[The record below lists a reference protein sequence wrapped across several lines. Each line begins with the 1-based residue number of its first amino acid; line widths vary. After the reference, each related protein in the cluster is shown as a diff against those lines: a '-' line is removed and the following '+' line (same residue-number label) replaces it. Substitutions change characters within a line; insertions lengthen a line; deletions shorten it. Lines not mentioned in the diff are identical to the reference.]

1 MYKLYT
7 SRIALVLSLLISG
20 VASTN
25 AQPAPKPRL
34 AVLIIIDQFRY
45 DFLQRFDDLFVED
58 GFRRLM
64 DGGAWMTDARYSH
77 LHASTSPGHNV
88 ITSGMYGYK
97 TGIIA
102 NSWYDRSWGK
112 RRPSLVDP
120 DSHIL
125 GKKPTA
131 DGRASTKEL
140 QGTTLADELRMA
152 TNFQGKAISI
162 SAKDYS
168 AMITAGKIGAPYWY
182 EASLGRFTSSS
193 FFMDDLPD
201 WVKQFNARKLPDKS
215 FGRTWERLL
224 PEAEY
229 LKRAGLDDRVGEE
242 DNRKSG
248 ITFPHVTTGGLDAP
262 GPAYYNAF
270 KHTPWSNDLELEFAR
285 QAIIEEQ
292 LGQDDV
298 PDVLIISLSAND
310 YVGHDYGPFSQEVMD
325 ITLRTDRQLADF
337 FGFLDQQVGRDNT
350 LLILTGDHG
359 ALPLPEQTA
368 LKGIPAARVADGPL
382 TERLESV
389 LDATYGEGEWV
400 EYLNKVGLYLN
411 YDTIKKY
418 HLTRAEVEQTSADVL
433 MADPAVWKAFT
444 RTHIERGQL
453 PDTNLSRAAYH
464 SFHPDKSGD
473 VIPIST
479 PYYMLLDIEYSVTN
493 YGTTHG
499 MPHDYDIHVP
509 LLFHG
514 PWIKPGKYR
523 LPVDM
528 ADVAPTICE
537 LLGITMPAGRDGQ
550 VLGEIIGD
558 G

>member
-1 MYKLYT
+1 MYKIHAG
-7 SRIALVLSLLISG
+7 RMAMAIVLLMAS
-20 VASTN
+20 VASTH
-25 AQPAPKPRL
+25 AQPAAKPRL
-34 AVLIIIDQFRY
+34 AVLVIIDQFRHENLKK
-45 DFLQRFDDLFVED
+45 FGDLFVED

-88 ITSGMYGYK
+88 ITSGMYAYK

-102 NSWYDRSWGK
+102 NSWYDRSWRK
-112 RRPSLVDP
+112 RRRSLVDP
-120 DSHIL
+120 DSHL
-125 GKKPTA
+125 FGKDPSP

-152 TNFQGKAISI
+152 TNFRGKAITI

-168 AMITAGKIGAPYWY
+168 AMISAGKIGTPYWY

-193 FFMDDLPD
+193 FFMDDLPP

-229 LKRAGLDDRVGEE
+229 VKRVGIDDRVGEE

-248 ITFPHVTTGGLDAP
+248 TTFPHVTTGGLDAP
-262 GPAYYNAF
+262 GAAYYNAL

-298 PDVLIISLSAND
+298 PDLLIISLSAND
-310 YVGHDYGPFSQEVMD
+310 YVGHDYGPLSQEVMD
-325 ITLRTDRQLADF
+325 MTLRTDRQLADF
-337 FGFLDQQVGRDNT
+337 FGFLDQQVGRDKT
-350 LLILTGDHG
+350 LLILTADHG
-359 ALPLPEQTA
+359 ALPIPEQTA
-368 LKGIPAARVADGPL
+368 MKGIPAARVPEGPL
-382 TERLESV
+382 TERVEQA
-389 LDATYGEGEWV
+389 LDAAYGDDDWV
-400 EYLNKVGLYLN
+400 EFIDKVGLYLN
-411 YDTIKKY
+411 YEAIER
-418 HLTRAEVEQTSADVL
+418 HQLTRAEVEQLSAEAL
-433 MADPAVWKAFT
+433 EAAPSILKAFT

-453 PDTNLSRAAYH
+453 PDTNLARAAYH

-473 VIPIST
+473 VMPIAT
-479 PYYMLLDIEYSVTN
+479 PYYMILDDEYSITT

-509 LLFHG
+509 LLFYG
-514 PWIKPGKYR
+514 PWIKPGYYR

-528 ADVAPTICE
+528 ADVTPTICE
-537 LLGITMPAGRDGQ
+537 LLGITMPATRDGQ
-550 VLGEIIGD
+550 VLGNIIGD
-558 G
+558 